1 MASTLSL
8 PVPAAGFRPRPFLAS
23 PWPWAGLAVLLH
35 GGALAL
41 LLQHRSPAPVT
52 PAAPVFSVSLLAPP
66 APENRPATA
75 RQASQPQPVRH
86 QTPRPTPKVPVKSDK
101 PAPQPLPVAPSA
113 SSAPSHSEAVAP
125 AGAKEPAHSAEP
137 VTEARFDAGYLQN
150 PAPTYPPLSKRM
162 GEQGKV
168 LLRAHVLPNGTADGV
183 EIKRSSGSPRLDN
196 AALEAV
202 RKWRFVPAKQ
212 GGQAIGAWVQIPINF
227 SLEN

>member
-8 PVPAAGFRPRPFLAS
+8 PVSAAGRRSRPFLAS

-41 LLQHRSPAPVT
+41 LLQHRSVPATPPAP
-52 PAAPVFSVSLLAPP
+52 PVFSVSLLAPP
-66 APENRPATA
+66 AAVDRPAPAHQEA
-75 RQASQPQPVRH
+75 RPRPVR
-86 QTPRPTPKVPVKSDK
+86 QETPRPTPKVPVKSDK
-101 PAPQPLPVAPSA
+101 PAPQAAPAPTA
-113 SSAPSHSEAVAP
+113 SSTPAVHNEAATP
-125 AGAKEPAHSAEP
+125 AGAKEPAHVAEP
-137 VTEARFDAGYLQN
+137 ITEARFDAGYLQN
-150 PAPTYPPLSKRM
+150 PAPLYPPLSKRM

-168 LLRAHVLPNGTADGV
+168 LLRAHVLPSGTADGV

-212 GGQAIGAWVQIPINF
+212 GGQAIAAWVQIPINF